1 MLDQLETLIAFALI
15 MLLLSLIIMTIV
27 QSFNVALQR
36 RGHYLLW
43 GIEQVIKQIGADD
56 KIAKDVSKAVLQYA
70 PLSAAG
76 WVAKIPL
83 IGKFFTTATAIRPEE
98 LAKVLGRVLPTTV
111 PAGSQGNWYASAL
124 AAADALE
131 QTLVHKL
138 PDFFTLSA
146 LLQGLGVN
154 LGTRASQ
161 GLPPSATPVA
171 PADLQSALLTAL
183 KDQASAGALT
193 LAGSLQ
199 AVATKVVAELNRLV
213 PAGTAT
219 IPSVAQMVASL
230 QTTFETE
237 LNAHVASLSQKAADL
252 KEWFD
257 MVMDR
262 TTERFVS
269 WTRLI
274 TIFTSF
280 VFCLVYQVDALD
292 LLKQLYTDK
301 QARAALIAQV
311 DPTLKQA
318 EGIMALPSTGLSS
331 EALHALESQL
341 KAAGYTGTI
350 PNDLNVQSQG
360 QDWIKKNIAADQ
372 QANIVAKF
380 DAQFGATAQKRLD
393 DLEKARNEAKKTLS
407 SSQLRI
413 IHTSDEIEF
422 TAWRHALAD
431 IHHLGGILMAGIL
444 LSLGAPFWFNT
455 LKSLSNLRP
464 ILATRVQAEEQG
476 TAPKK

>member
-43 GIEQVIKQIGADD
+43 GIKQVMQQMGADE
-56 KIAKDVSKAVLQYA
+56 KIAKVVSQAVLRYG

-76 WVAKIPL
+76 WVAKIPV
-83 IGKFFTTATAIRPEE
+83 IGQFFSTATAIRPEE
-98 LAKVLGRVLPTTV
+98 LAKVLGRVLPATV
-111 PAGSQGNWYASAL
+111 PAGSRGDWYASTL

-131 QTLVHKL
+131 QTLVHKQ

-146 LLQGLGVN
+146 LLQGLGVQ
-154 LGTRASQ
+154 LGTQAAQ
-161 GLPPSATPVA
+161 GLPPSAAPVTA
-171 PADLQSALLTAL
+171 AHLQAAILTAL
-183 KDQASAGALT
+183 KDQANAGAQT
-193 LAGSLQ
+193 LAAALP
-199 AVATKVVAELNRLV
+199 AVATKAIAELNRLV

-219 IPSVAQMVASL
+219 IPSIAQLVTSLETAFQTQLNAALASL
-230 QTTFETE
+230 
-237 LNAHVASLSQKAADL
+237 NQKAADL

-269 WTRLI
+269 WTRLV
-274 TIFTSF
+274 TILTSF
-280 VFCLVYQVDALD
+280 VFCMMLQVDALD
-292 LLKQLYTDK
+292 ILKQLYTDK
-301 QARAALIAQV
+301 EARAALVAQV

-318 EGIMALPSTGLSS
+318 EGILALPSTGLST
-331 EALHALESQL
+331 EALRAIESQI

-350 PNDLNVQSQG
+350 PNDLNTQPQG
-360 QDWIKKNIAADQ
+360 EDWIKKNIPAAQ
-372 QANIVAKF
+372 QENLLAKF
-380 DAQFGATAQKRLD
+380 AAQFGVTAQKRLD
-393 DLEKARNEAKKTLS
+393 DLEKARNEARKTLS
-407 SSQLRI
+407 GSQLRI
-413 IHTSDEIEF
+413 IHTSDHIEF
-422 TAWRHALAD
+422 TAWRTALSD
-431 IHHLGGILMAGIL
+431 MHHLGGILMAWVL

-464 ILATRVQAEEQG
+464 ILANRVQAEDEG
-476 TAPKK
+476 KAPKK